1 MRPLLTTLA
10 AALLFGG
17 CSEFVEN
24 PEEPKTTETKNNA
37 VNVNLQY
44 SMSESDWGAD
54 ARKTPLTRA
63 TLEDSKVTRITFS
76 VFDSKGSAV
85 QVFGSGDTKS
95 NTLSQTVSDEDF
107 GTIPNFRLSPGT
119 YYFVAVAY
127 KASSDESTS
136 VATIT
141 STAEASINEEALY
154 ETYSCVKKV
163 TINSGNYAKNTVP
176 MTLKLCV
183 SRLVLTIPAQKGDI
197 PSEVKK
203 FKVAVAPSTTA
214 TASSTLTFDPST
226 GLAKTDCLFERE
238 WNYTTGGTNPK
249 FTITSCF
256 STQEKNVSITVS
268 ALDADNKTL
277 YTRTLENITMTRAKI
292 LKITTYLFSKSSN
305 VSLDFEDWQTVNG
318 GTIN

>member
-85 QVFGSGDTKS
+85 QVFSSEGSKS
-95 NTLSQTVSDEDF
+95 NTLSQTSSDNSF
-107 GTIPNFRLSPGT
+107 GTIPSFRLSPGT
-119 YYFVAVAY
+119 YSFVAVAY
-127 KASSDESTS
+127 KASSSESTS
-136 VATIT
+136 KATIT
-141 STAEASINEEALY
+141 SPTEASIDEQTLY
-154 ETYSCVKKV
+154 ETYSCVKEV
-163 TINSGNYAKNTVP
+163 TVNNGDYSVTNVS
-176 MTLKLCV
+176 MTLQLCV
-183 SRLVLTIPAQKGDI
+183 SRLTLILSGDVPAD
-197 PSEVKK
+197 VKY
-203 FKVAVAPSTTA
+203 FKISITPTEITAGTTVG
-214 TASSTLTFDPST
+214 TLESLTFNPTT
-226 GLAKTDCLFERE
+226 GLAAKDCKFEKE
-238 WNYTTGGTNPK
+238 WKYTGADPS
-249 FTITSCF
+249 FSLTSCF
-256 STQEKNVSITVS
+256 ASSPKTTNITIS
-268 ALDADNKTL
+268 ALDENKKTL